1 MTSGHDVAEA
11 RVASPHTRSTAR
23 SVSVVIP
30 AFNEEAILKDT
41 VAHVHARLA
50 ADHDLDFFEIIVIE
64 NGSTDAT
71 LRSAEELSAGYDE
84 VRVIVLA
91 TADYGAA
98 LKTGFHAA
106 TGEVIV
112 NFDADYYDMDFLAEA
127 RRVDADI
134 VVAAKSILGSHD
146 ARVLLR
152 RIVSRG
158 FGWMVRTLL
167 SVRVTETHG
176 MKLFHRAAIAELLP
190 LVHSTKDLFDTE
202 LIARSEWAGLEIR
215 ELPIRT
221 EEMRHSRSGIVRRIP
236 RTIRGLVTLRYKLR
250 EAHAARIAPVPVADD
265 DDDEESSGVAI

>member
-1 MTSGHDVAEA
+1 LTEVTHDVA
-11 RVASPHTRSTAR
+11 ASRPPRSMPR

-30 AFNEEAILKDT
+30 AFNEEEILKST
-41 VAHVHARLA
+41 VAHVHARLTT
-50 ADHDLDFFEIIVIE
+50 DHDLDFFEIIVIE

-84 VRVIVLA
+84 VRIIVLA
-91 TADYGAA
+91 AADYGAA

-106 TGEVIV
+106 TGDVIV
-112 NFDADYYDMDFLAEA
+112 NFDADYYDMDFLGEA
-127 RRVDADI
+127 LHVDADI

-176 MKLFHRAAIAELLP
+176 MKLFHTDAISDLLP

-202 LIARSEWAGLEIR
+202 LLARSEWAGLKIR
-215 ELPIRT
+215 ELPVRT
-221 EEMRHSRSGIVRRIP
+221 EEMRHSRSGIIRRIP
-236 RTIRGLVTLRYKLR
+236 RTIRGLIRLRYRLR
-250 EAHAARIAPVPVADD
+250 EARSARMSPPPDPAG
-265 DDDEESSGVAI
+265 SSLDVAI

>member
-1 MTSGHDVAEA
+1 LAEVTTAHDPAGA
-11 RVASPHTRSTAR
+11 RPASRPPRSTPR
-23 SVSVVIP
+23 SVSVIIP
-30 AFNEEAILKDT
+30 AFNEEAILKHT
-41 VAHVHARLA
+41 VAHVHERLA

-84 VRVIVLA
+84 VEVIVLA
-91 TADYGAA
+91 AADYGAA

-106 TGEVIV
+106 TGDVIV
-112 NFDADYYDMDFLAEA
+112 NFDADYYDLDFLAEA
-127 RRVDADI
+127 LRVDADI

-167 SVRVTETHG
+167 SVRVAETHG
-176 MKLFHRAAIAELLP
+176 MKLFHTDAIADLLP

-202 LIARSEWAGLEIR
+202 LLARSEWAGLKIR

-221 EEMRHSRSGIVRRIP
+221 EEMRHSRSGIIRRIP
-236 RTIRGLVTLRYKLR
+236 RTIRGLIRLRYKLR
-250 EAHAARIAPVPVADD
+250 EASATRVEPLPVVGC
-265 DDDEESSGVAI
+265 EESSDVAI

>member
-1 MTSGHDVAEA
+1 LAGAHGVAEA
-11 RVASPHTRSTAR
+11 RDASGRPAAR

-50 ADHDLDFFEIIVIE
+50 SGHDLDFFEIIVVE

-71 LRSAEELSAGYDE
+71 LRSAEELAATYDE
-84 VRVIVLA
+84 VTVIVLA
-91 TADYGAA
+91 IPDYGAA

-106 TGEVIV
+106 TGDVIV
-112 NFDADYYDMDFLAEA
+112 NFDADYYDMDFLAA
-127 RRVDADI
+127 ALRVDADI

-152 RIVSRG
+152 RIVSRA
-158 FGWMVRTLL
+158 FGWLVRTLL
-167 SVRVTETHG
+167 DVRVTETHG
-176 MKLFHRAAIAELLP
+176 MKLFHRDAIADLLP

-202 LIARSEWAGLEIR
+202 LLARAEWAGLEIR

-236 RTIRGLVTLRYKLR
+236 RTLQGLIRLRFRLR
-250 EAHAARIAPVPVADD
+250 AARSKSAPAPPDADPTLDVA
-265 DDDEESSGVAI
+265 V